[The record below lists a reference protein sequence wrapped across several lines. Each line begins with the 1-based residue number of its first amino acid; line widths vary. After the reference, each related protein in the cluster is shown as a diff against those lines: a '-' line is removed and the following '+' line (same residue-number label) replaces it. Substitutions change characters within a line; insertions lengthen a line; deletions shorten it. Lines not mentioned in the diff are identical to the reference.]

1 MILKVDQTSHNL
13 GNKYETKQGTNLL
26 YTGKTPLYSSS
37 GDIQLFSADN
47 SLLFCGRYKTN
58 SLQNS
63 FTIINI
69 LRKHRS
75 DIYGVYDQNSL
86 EIAEIYRESKN
97 NLEKNICLRIGT
109 EEYKI
114 YILLRGR
121 KETLLIFRENEQI
134 GQVISST
141 ITVNLKNSY
150 TVFLLNEYQDKIGI
164 ICLSILYYDHQLHG
178 DRGKMECGVSTIAAW
193 NYSKG
198 NELYDPSWMHQHF
211 PHIKIEPLQINE
223 NYNQRMKRIITI
235 VPFLFIL
242 LWLAI
247 LLYFIIYRE
256 PFEILALLFILFG
269 VDILRWI
276 RHRLWQ

>member
-1 MILKVDQTSHNL
+1 MIVKVDQTSHNL
-13 GNKYETKQGTNLL
+13 GNKFEIKEGTTLL

-47 SLLFCGRYKTN
+47 SPLYCGRYKTN
-58 SLQNS
+58 SLLNS

-75 DIYGVYDQNSL
+75 DIYGVYDQSSL
-86 EIAEIYRESKN
+86 EIAEIYHESKKIA
-97 NLEKNICLRIGT
+97 ERSICLRIGT
-109 EEYKI
+109 EEYQL

-121 KETLLIFRENEQI
+121 KEILLVYQGNEQI

-141 ITVNLKNSY
+141 FTVNLKNSY
-150 TVFLLNEYQDKIGI
+150 TVFLLNEYQDKIDI
-164 ICLSILYYDHQLHG
+164 ICLSILYYDHQNHS
-178 DRGKMECGVSTIAAW
+178 DSGKMEVGVSTIAAW

-198 NELYDPSWMHQHF
+198 NELYDPSWMNQHF
-211 PHIKIEPLQINE
+211 PHIKIEPLQVNV
-223 NYNQRMKRIITI
+223 NYNRKMKRIMTLA
-235 VPFLFIL
+235 PFLFIL

-247 LLYFIIYRE
+247 LVYFIIFRE

-276 RHRLWQ
+276 RHSLWQ